1 MEKIFEQGL
10 ATMASEQDI
19 SKNCQKLFNYLLC
32 LGNNP
37 KNSTVLDERNNRRI
51 FSHREVNLE
60 KIARTIHISVPTI
73 KKYWFI
79 LEETGK
85 IRYGGE
91 FNYDSPEEEKK
102 KELLNGREY
111 YSLTEKERLEIWKKL
126 WTFRKKNPSVKYVAF
141 AGSKYRCIPKETIE
155 WINSSTEI
163 DEQAAKIYQFL
174 LGYREVGAKTFGDS
188 VPFTLQ
194 DIRDLLNKTDDAKNN
209 KSIMESLF
217 WLQHY
222 KLITLNDDYYLNS
235 KGVRL
240 HSFILTNVE
249 FYPDFKIVD
258 AIEDD
263 SRKITPE
270 VKERINEW
278 IKNHSN

>member
-85 IRYGGE
+85 CR
-91 FNYDSPEEEKK
+91 
-102 KELLNGREY
+102 
-111 YSLTEKERLEIWKKL
+111 
-126 WTFRKKNPSVKYVAF
+126 F
-141 AGSKYRCIPKETIE
+141 A
-155 WINSSTEI
+155 
-163 DEQAAKIYQFL
+163 
-174 LGYREVGAKTFGDS
+174 
-188 VPFTLQ
+188 PFV
-194 DIRDLLNKTDDAKNN
+194 
-209 KSIMESLF
+209 
-217 WLQHY
+217 H
-222 KLITLNDDYYLNS
+222 
-235 KGVRL
+235 
-240 HSFILTNVE
+240 
-249 FYPDFKIVD
+249 
-258 AIEDD
+258 
-263 SRKITPE
+263 
-270 VKERINEW
+270 
-278 IKNHSN
+278 